1 MTYNFDEV
9 IQRRGTGSA
18 KWDCS
23 ENRMRMLG
31 RTRPFGPRTIPLF
44 LADMDFACPP
54 PVLRAVAAVADQRIL
69 GYTSVDRL
77 PAYHQAVR
85 RWFSC
90 RYGWE
95 IREEGI
101 LYTSGTVQAIGAAVR
116 ACTAPGDGV
125 VVMRPV
131 YGPFFEAVT
140 ANGRRVV
147 DCPLREAD
155 GVYTMDF
162 ARLETLL
169 RDPRTTL
176 VLLCSPHNPV
186 GRVWTRE
193 ELERLGALCAR
204 GGAALVSDEVHCDIR
219 RAGVVHTPAPLA
231 VRDCPVIT
239 LTSPNKTFNLAGV
252 QCGNAIISDEALRR
266 KFRAA
271 LGHCMPTPFAP
282 AALIAAYTQC
292 DDWWRQMNS
301 YVDGTIDLALEL
313 IRRRMPRVR
322 CQRPEGTYL
331 LWLDLRGL
339 GLSAAEVHRRIYD
352 TADVILENGAGFDPA
367 GGALFE
373 RLCVPAPR
381 ARVLEALERIAG
393 ALEESS

>member
-1 MTYNFDEV
+1 MEYNFDEV
-9 IQRRGTGSA
+9 IERRGTGSV

-23 ENRMRMLG
+23 ENRMRMLK
-31 RTRPFGPRTIPLF
+31 RTEPFGPRTIPLF

-77 PAYHQAVR
+77 PAYHQAVQ
-85 RWFSC
+85 RWFFC

-95 IREEGI
+95 IRKEEI
-101 LYTSGTVQAIGAAVR
+101 LYTSGTVQAIAAAVR

-140 ANGRRVV
+140 ANGRHVV

-155 GVYTMDF
+155 GLYTMDF
-162 ARLETLL
+162 PRLEALL
-169 RDPRTTL
+169 QDPRTTL

-193 ELERLGALCAR
+193 ELERLGSLCVR

-219 RAGVVHTPAPLA
+219 RAGVTHTPAPMA

-239 LTSPNKTFNLAGV
+239 LTSPNKPFNLAGV
-252 QCGNAIISDEALRR
+252 QCGNAIIRDEALRQ

-282 AALIAAYTQC
+282 AALIAAYTEC
-292 DDWWRQMNS
+292 DDWWRQMNA
-301 YVDGTIDLALEL
+301 YVDGTIDLALDL
-313 IRRRMPRVR
+313 IRRRMPGVR

-339 GLSAAEVHRRIYD
+339 GLCAGEVHRRIYD
-352 TADVILENGAGFDPA
+352 AADVILENGADFDPA
-367 GGALFE
+367 AGALFE

-381 ARVLEALERIAG
+381 ARVLEALERIAA
-393 ALEESS
+393 ALEQGG